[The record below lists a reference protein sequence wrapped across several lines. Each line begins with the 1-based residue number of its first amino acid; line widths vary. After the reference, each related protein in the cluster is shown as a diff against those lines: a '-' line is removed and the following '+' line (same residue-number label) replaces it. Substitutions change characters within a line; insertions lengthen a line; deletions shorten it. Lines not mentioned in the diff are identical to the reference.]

1 MDSLGASWATDVAF
15 IEGIPVA
22 WSSNCLR
29 CHDGVVHVLPCRHL
43 IFHSLV
49 VAALFTGRVV
59 RHVVGGYLDLPGRG
73 AVDRKSPDVLLKK
86 SPIWGFSL

>member
-59 RHVVGGYLDLPGRG
+59 RHVVGGYLDGGL
-73 AVDRKSPDVLLKK
+73 VLKIFKLDFKTNMA
-86 SPIWGFSL
+86 IEI